1 MAEVKR
7 KAEGAP
13 GEYLASNTEP
23 VQGKQA
29 KMQKTDGG
37 VSVHPTTPLAGT
49 SNFTTNPAFLLA
61 LIHTPVEALK
71 PASNTV
77 LVAQRTDLLSDV
89 WKGLIKN
96 NFLSCPVLQ
105 KTKKKYYG
113 FIDLHDIVEYV
124 TQKFDVA
131 KLESSK
137 DFWQLMEAD
146 KEFLNTTVDKV
157 IVNPIVKRNPYHP
170 VTVGYSLFSAIEAL
184 AKEENLHR
192 VPVIDKDRQLKSLLT
207 QSQVIDFVVANL
219 DSLGTIRNKPISLAI
234 AGRPGVLSV
243 TTKMSAIESFKFMAQ
258 HNITGVAVVDDNGK
272 MVDAMSLSDL
282 KLISS
287 DGQMFWR
294 LYQSVDVF
302 LGHLRESNATRKLIY
317 CLPTHTLEHAI
328 KTIASSKVH
337 RIFVVDSEASMKP
350 VGIITLKDLLK
361 ELITY

>member
-1 MAEVKR
+1 
-7 KAEGAP
+7 
-13 GEYLASNTEP
+13 
-23 VQGKQA
+23 
-29 KMQKTDGG
+29 
-37 VSVHPTTPLAGT
+37 
-49 SNFTTNPAFLLA
+49 
-61 LIHTPVEALK
+61 VEALK

-113 FIDLHDIVEYV
+113 FIDLHDIVEYI

-184 AKEENLHR
+184 AREDTLHR

-207 QSQVIDFVVANL
+207 QSQVIDFVVSNL
-219 DSLGTIRNKPISLAI
+219 DSVGTIRNKPVSQVI
-234 AGRPGVLSV
+234 AGRPNVLSV
-243 TTKMSAIESFKFMAQ
+243 TTKMSAIEAFKFMAQ
-258 HNITGVAVVDDNGK
+258 HNITGVAVIDDNGK
-272 MVDAMSLSDL
+272 LIDAMSLSDL

-294 LYQSVDVF
+294 LYQSVEIL
-302 LGHLRESNATRKLIY
+302 LGHLRENNATRNLIY
-317 CLPTHTLEHAI
+317 CLPTHNLEYVI
-328 KTIASSKVH
+328 KTIATSKVH
-337 RIFVVDSEASMKP
+337 RVFVVDSEESKKP
-350 VGIITLKDLLK
+350 VGIITLKDILK
-361 ELITY
+361 ELITH

>member
-7 KAEGAP
+7 KADGAP
-13 GEYLASNTEP
+13 AEYLASNTEP
-23 VQGKQA
+23 VQGKQT
-29 KMQKTDGG
+29 KIQKTSADAG
-37 VSVHPTTPLAGT
+37 VSVHPTTPLVNA
-49 SNFTTNPAFLLA
+49 NYTTNPAFLLA
-61 LIHTPVEALK
+61 LLHTPVEALK

-113 FIDLHDIVEYV
+113 FIDLHDIVEYI

-170 VTVGYSLFSAIEAL
+170 VTVGYSLFSAIESL
-184 AKEENLHR
+184 AREDTLHR

-207 QSQVIDFVVANL
+207 QSQVIDFVVSNL
-219 DSLGTIRNKPISLAI
+219 ESVGSIKNKPVSQVV
-234 AGRPGVLSV
+234 AGRPNVLSV
-243 TTKMSAIESFKFMAQ
+243 TTKMSAIEAFKFMAQ
-258 HNITGVAVVDDNGK
+258 HNITGVAVLDDNGK
-272 MVDAMSLSDL
+272 LIDAMSLSDL

-302 LGHLRESNATRKLIY
+302 LGHLRENNATRKLIY
-317 CLPTHTLEHAI
+317 CLPTHNLEYVI
-328 KTIASSKVH
+328 KTIATSKVH
-337 RIFVVDSEASMKP
+337 RIFVGNAQTFLS
-350 VGIITLKDLLK
+350 LKDILK
-361 ELITY
+361 ELIT